1 VGRETKVSAS
11 RKTFTKGDRLLQR
24 SDFIRLSKDGKRF
37 KNRHFIAYVH
47 KNHLNR
53 CRLGI
58 TVTRKVGNATKRN
71 RIKRLA
77 REYFRQNRQIFREH
91 WDIHLIAT
99 REGADIPNKVTFA
112 SLENIFVRI
121 ATDEAR

>member
-11 RKTFTKGDRLLQR
+11 RKTFKKGDRLLQR

-37 KNRHFIAYVH
+37 KNQHFIAYVH
-47 KNHLNR
+47 RNQLNR

-58 TVTRKVGNATKRN
+58 TVTRKVGNAAKRN

-99 REGADIPNKVTFA
+99 REGADIPNNVTFA

-121 ATDEAR
+121 ATHETR